1 MIYLSKKKKPSCAIV
16 NGMQFLCKPL
26 FFDLNDLERRSLA
39 LRISF
44 QKPIQ
49 ALRGKQLNMYGNIV
63 NVSADVS
70 STISMLQLLPYE
82 TATIKVNLKW
92 KLQ

>member
-1 MIYLSKKKKPSCAIV
+1 MTLSVDRLHSE
-16 NGMQFLCKPL
+16 FLVR
-26 FFDLNDLERRSLA
+26 E
-39 LRISF
+39 
-44 QKPIQ
+44 

-70 STISMLQLLPYE
+70 SNISMLQLLPHE

>member
-1 MIYLSKKKKPSCAIV
+1 MT
-16 NGMQFLCKPL
+16 LCVIRL
-26 FFDLNDLERRSLA
+26 LA

-44 QKPIQ
+44 QKLIQ

-70 STISMLQLLPYE
+70 STISMLQLLPHE
-82 TATIKVNLKW
+82 TATIKVNFKW
-92 KLQ
+92 KLQLAQ

>member
-1 MIYLSKKKKPSCAIV
+1 MTLSVDRLHSE
-16 NGMQFLCKPL
+16 FLVRK
-26 FFDLNDLERRSLA
+26 
-39 LRISF
+39 
-44 QKPIQ
+44 
-49 ALRGKQLNMYGNIV
+49 ALRGKQLDMYGYRNIV

>member
-1 MIYLSKKKKPSCAIV
+1 MTLSVDRLHSE
-16 NGMQFLCKPL
+16 FLVRK
-26 FFDLNDLERRSLA
+26 
-39 LRISF
+39 
-44 QKPIQ
+44 

>member
-1 MIYLSKKKKPSCAIV
+1 MSKKKKPSCAIV
-16 NGMQFLCKPL
+16 NGMQCLCKPL

-82 TATIKVNLKW
+82 TATIKVNLK
-92 KLQ
+92 

>member
-1 MIYLSKKKKPSCAIV
+1 MSKKKKPSCAIV
-16 NGMQFLCKPL
+16 NGMQCLCKPL

-39 LRISF
+39 LRIAF
-44 QKPIQ
+44 QKLIQ

>member
-1 MIYLSKKKKPSCAIV
+1 
-16 NGMQFLCKPL
+16 MQFLCKPL
-26 FFDLNDLERRSLA
+26 FYDLNDLDRRSLA

-44 QKPIQ
+44 QKLIQ

>member
-1 MIYLSKKKKPSCAIV
+1 MTLSIIR
-16 NGMQFLCKPL
+16 LI
-26 FFDLNDLERRSLA
+26 A

-44 QKPIQ
+44 QKLIQ

-70 STISMLQLLPYE
+70 STISMLQLLPHE
-82 TATIKVNLKW
+82 TATIKVNFKW
-92 KLQ
+92 KLQLAE

>member
-1 MIYLSKKKKPSCAIV
+1 MTLSVDRLHSE
-16 NGMQFLCKPL
+16 FLVRK
-26 FFDLNDLERRSLA
+26 
-39 LRISF
+39 
-44 QKPIQ
+44 

-70 STISMLQLLPYE
+70 STISMLQLLPHE